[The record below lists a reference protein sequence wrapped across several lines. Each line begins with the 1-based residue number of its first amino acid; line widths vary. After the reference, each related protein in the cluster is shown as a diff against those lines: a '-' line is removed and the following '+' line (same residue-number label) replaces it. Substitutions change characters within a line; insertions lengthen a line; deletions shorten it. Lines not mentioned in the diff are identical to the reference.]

1 MLNKGKTTTESYLM
15 GNPCP
20 SKLPISSFKL
30 PYPST
35 ITQRAN
41 VFTPFCDS
49 KDTEHQKQ
57 LELDQN
63 CWAQNFQFYFCSFW
77 QGILD
82 LAKNPEK
89 SRFKISSAFQI
100 TTNDHTS
107 LQCGDNMTKKNSNP
121 LSNWLLHLNYS
132 RCSHQSM
139 DNTLFH
145 RFDAKRMQDMPVRLS
160 RWGSDIK
167 VNGSVEEGLSKGDN
181 IKTQEMGHSYF
192 NQSTPSHH
200 DTDIDSR

>member
-1 MLNKGKTTTESYLM
+1 MLNKVKATTESYLM

-41 VFTPFCDS
+41 VFTPFYDS
-49 KDTEHQKQ
+49 KDMEHQKQ

-63 CWAQNFQFYFCSFW
+63 CWAQNFQFYFCSFQ
-77 QGILD
+77 QGNLD

-100 TTNDHTS
+100 T
-107 LQCGDNMTKKNSNP
+107 GEFP
-121 LSNWLLHLNYS
+121 LTIMHLCNVV
-132 RCSHQSM
+132 
-139 DNTLFH
+139 T
-145 RFDAKRMQDMPVRLS
+145 
-160 RWGSDIK
+160 
-167 VNGSVEEGLSKGDN
+167 
-181 IKTQEMGHSYF
+181 T
-192 NQSTPSHH
+192 
-200 DTDIDSR
+200 